1 MTKSMLL
8 AMPVLMASP
17 EMKQAAIEDVLQKKV
32 TYYGRE
38 YTERRYFTY
47 LNCQVQDGILKVAF
61 YMPDCLRLNGD
72 QPVYEVFLDKK
83 NRQFLTYDYLARKW
97 RDAKLDRLEWP
108 GREYASE
115 CWISEENST
124 IIQNY
129 FSGERGGYYGILD
142 FQRKV
147 REEQLN
153 RYHKRITDPWDNDLA
168 QVPKLPKD
176 WGRWADKVAVR
187 ENFIFYRYKRGGAK
201 TGYCTF
207 CEKEVP
213 IAGHPYHNKEGR
225 CTCCRH
231 PIVFK
236 ALGRTGYFQTDK
248 HYAYLIQRCKDGFVI
263 REFWVNRTYKRST
276 LPHSEPYWHEFRRSV
291 YDRSGEIR
299 SYYWG
304 MYCQREVRWISG
316 SPCYYSYSGEQLGCV
331 YGKSLPSLEKKELR
345 RTGLVEWIRRQKVTD
360 PEKYLAVWERLPQME
375 QIWKAGLTQLTK
387 ECFRSC
393 DSVRKMVLHPEEPS
407 LIRALGLDTQKFQRL
422 RQMNGGT
429 DALGWIQLE
438 KKTSKPISSELLRW
452 FHKSHI
458 SASDIMF
465 IVDRMSPVQVRNYL
479 EKQKAHFNNNC
490 RQVLTTWQDYL
501 AMAERLHIDTSDEII
516 YRARKLRQRHDE
528 LVIQCEKGDLRLQAK
543 EMEKKYPH
551 VNSICKEL
559 QKKYAYADETYTVTA
574 PTDILSIITEGRML
588 HHCVGNDGSG
598 ERYYDRIERRESFI
612 LFLRRTS
619 EPEDPYYTLEV
630 EPDGT
635 VRQKRTLFDRQH
647 EDIEQATEF
656 LRKWQEVVAKRLTGK
671 DLELAEQSREL
682 RNEEFIQM
690 QKDRV
695 IIHTGHLAGQLLA
708 KVLLEDLM
716 ENKSVMQTPKIPAAA

>member
-1 MTKSMLL
+1 MLL

-17 EMKQAAIEDVLQKKV
+17 EMKQAAIEDVPQKKV

-248 HYAYLIQRCKDGFVI
+248 H
-263 REFWVNRTYKRST
+263 
-276 LPHSEPYWHEFRRSV
+276 
-291 YDRSGEIR
+291 
-299 SYYWG
+299 
-304 MYCQREVRWISG
+304 
-316 SPCYYSYSGEQLGCV
+316 
-331 YGKSLPSLEKKELR
+331 
-345 RTGLVEWIRRQKVTD
+345 
-360 PEKYLAVWERLPQME
+360 
-375 QIWKAGLTQLTK
+375 
-387 ECFRSC
+387 
-393 DSVRKMVLHPEEPS
+393 
-407 LIRALGLDTQKFQRL
+407 
-422 RQMNGGT
+422 
-429 DALGWIQLE
+429 
-438 KKTSKPISSELLRW
+438 
-452 FHKSHI
+452 
-458 SASDIMF
+458 
-465 IVDRMSPVQVRNYL
+465 
-479 EKQKAHFNNNC
+479 
-490 RQVLTTWQDYL
+490 
-501 AMAERLHIDTSDEII
+501 
-516 YRARKLRQRHDE
+516 
-528 LVIQCEKGDLRLQAK
+528 
-543 EMEKKYPH
+543 
-551 VNSICKEL
+551 
-559 QKKYAYADETYTVTA
+559 
-574 PTDILSIITEGRML
+574 
-588 HHCVGNDGSG
+588 
-598 ERYYDRIERRESFI
+598 
-612 LFLRRTS
+612 
-619 EPEDPYYTLEV
+619 
-630 EPDGT
+630 
-635 VRQKRTLFDRQH
+635 
-647 EDIEQATEF
+647 
-656 LRKWQEVVAKRLTGK
+656 
-671 DLELAEQSREL
+671 
-682 RNEEFIQM
+682 
-690 QKDRV
+690 
-695 IIHTGHLAGQLLA
+695 
-708 KVLLEDLM
+708 
-716 ENKSVMQTPKIPAAA
+716 